1 MNYRYYQFRTK
12 ETKENLSFSET
23 VARNCS
29 IKKLRIKFC
38 QSSLPTLFKKRFW
51 NRCISVNLAKFF
63 KKPILQNTCEW
74 LVLDFAQF
82 YISYSIIYFIKR
94 NSKKGNFYFL
104 IVFNRISNRRTIE
117 KKLDSKIQLFV
128 IFSSKELDLKSFIRV
143 WEPAWNEWM
152 NENLW
157 FTSTNQQ
164 LASKSIFLEQ
174 ICWKSWH

>member
-1 MNYRYYQFRTK
+1 MAILLYNSLLKVNYRYYQFRTK

-94 NSKKGNFYFL
+94 NSKKGNFHFL
-104 IVFNRISNRRTIE
+104 IVFNRISTSENYR
-117 KKLDSKIQLFV
+117 KKIRFENTTFCY
-128 IFSSKELDLKSFIRV
+128 IFFKR
-143 WEPAWNEWM
+143 AR
-152 NENLW
+152 
-157 FTSTNQQ
+157 
-164 LASKSIFLEQ
+164 LE
-174 ICWKSWH
+174 IIH